1 MNFEKHCWAEID
13 LGALRYNYRLI
24 ARLAGSAKVCAVL
37 KADAYGHGDVMTAQV
52 LAQEGT
58 EWFAV
63 SSLSEALHLRRAG
76 LEQRILVL
84 GHTDP
89 AQAIVLH
96 RQQILQTV
104 YSPDYAAA
112 LSDAAAAARDRYACM
127 RVLAGVEKDKS
138 RATRLIELL
147 RSLCGAWMRSPA
159 PEDPLPPARA
169 AHAARQA
176 GRALTA
182 LESNAN
188 PRLTLTALALRL
200 CRV

>member
-1 MNFEKHCWAEID
+1 MNPVQRFFR
-13 LGALRYNYRLI
+13 RYIFSTIGILTLFFVVNL
-24 ARLAGSAKVCAVL
+24 L
-37 KADAYGHGDVMTAQV
+37 
-52 LAQEGT
+52 
-58 EWFAV
+58 
-63 SSLSEALHLRRAG
+63 
-76 LEQRILVL
+76 LVL
-84 GHTDP
+84 TVLTAGYMSGTDNGLSVREVSGHVT
-89 AQAIVLH
+89 
-96 RQQILQTV
+96 QQGGTWTADDTALALLQ
-104 YSPDYAAA
+104 SPDGDA
-112 LSDAAAAARDRYACM
+112 LLREARELAAAAAARDRYACM
-127 RVLAGVEKDKS
+127 RVLAGVERDKS

-159 PEDPLPPARA
+159 PEDPLPSARA